1 MDIILDFFDL
11 QLEAKLFNNKIAEKF
26 MSFLPYTISLTQW
39 GNELYGSIG
48 KKLGKENPV
57 SIIQEGG
64 LAYTE
69 RGSYFCVFFGQ
80 NPAWPVEYIGQ
91 IKSQQWK
98 ALLSHQFDKM
108 KIYKKE

>member
-1 MDIILDFFDL
+1 MDIILDFCDF
-11 QLEAKLFNNKIAEKF
+11 QLEAELFENKIAERF
-26 MSFLPYTISLTQW
+26 GSFLPYIIELTQW

-48 KKLGKENPV
+48 KKLGEENLV

-69 RGSYFCVFFGQ
+69 RGTYFCIFFGQ

-91 IKSQQWK
+91 IKGQQWK
-98 ALLSHQFDKM
+98 ALLNHQFYKM